1 MCLPKNA
8 TFMMMGSAD
17 ELPSAPPEPIKFLED
32 MSESEAAAVSE
43 CVCVCVCVCVT
54 KRERERVLFLR
65 QTSFF
70 VCLF

>member
-1 MCLPKNA
+1 MCIFFFHPPPLVSFKNV

-43 CVCVCVCVCVT
+43 CE
-54 KRERERVLFLR
+54 RERE
-65 QTSFF
+65 SFNM
-70 VCLF
+70 VGRNECTI